1 LLLGVVAFFG
11 PKRQRWYRIREFCIS
26 NASFGVML
34 PEQLKIN
41 LRRFVVRKLVVLFAL
56 AVLSLQAGVVYDNGG
71 PDGVDGS
78 EMTAWIQAEDFLLG
92 APTSLT
98 NVSFWSMEADVAY
111 QGSIFWQIYSD
122 DAGNPGT
129 VLFSGTATPTRTAAP
144 EATAWGYP
152 IGMRNDFSVG
162 PIALLG
168 GTTYWLG
175 LHNGP
180 LATTYRWDFYWATAD
195 ANTTQT
201 GRNELGPF
209 GYGGLGGWRLPA
221 RIQPV

>member
-1 LLLGVVAFFG
+1 VGKF
-11 PKRQRWYRIREFCIS
+11 I
-26 NASFGVML
+26 
-34 PEQLKIN
+34 
-41 LRRFVVRKLVVLFAL
+41 VLFAL

-71 PDGVDGS
+71 PDGIDGS

-98 NVSFWSMEADVAY
+98 NVSFWSMEANGAY

-122 DAGNPGT
+122 DAGNPAT

-144 EATAWGYP
+144 EALCHEVFCADFP
-152 IGMRNDFSVG
+152 IGMRNDFPVG

-180 LATTYRWDFYWATAD
+180 LDTIYRADFYWATAD
-195 ANTTQT
+195 DNTTQT
-201 GRNELGPF
+201 GRWELGPF
-209 GYGGLGGWRLPA
+209 GSGGWVAGGYQHAFNLSDGGAAAVPEPA
-221 RIQPV
+221 TCLLLGSALCGLALLRRRRA